1 VLRAELLRS
10 GNRGHGVGMSTALE
24 QVWHGLAADLRR
36 YLVRRIGDEAEA
48 EDVLQETFLKL
59 HRHLAELDEERVAP
73 WVYRVARNAA
83 VDHRR
88 RRARTPRMVDSTE
101 HDEGPAEP
109 QSDRDEEG
117 NVNVHVA
124 SWLRPMLSELPEPYR
139 EALELTEFE
148 GLTQQQLAERLGLS
162 LSGAKSRVQ
171 RGRLLLKQVV
181 ERCCALQQDR
191 RGNVLDYVPRPDC
204 CATGAALTREAEW
217 SDGGESPP
225 AGRPPSRAS

>member
-1 VLRAELLRS
+1 
-10 GNRGHGVGMSTALE
+10 MSAALE

-88 RRARTPRMVDSTE
+88 RRARIVDSTE
-101 HDEGPAEP
+101 HDEGPEP
-109 QSDRDEEG
+109 PSERDDG
-117 NVNVHVA
+117 ANVNEQVA

-191 RGNVLDYVPRPDC
+191 RGNVLDYVPRPNC
-204 CATGAALTREAEW
+204 CATGAALTTEAAW
-217 SDGGESPP
+217 SDGVESPP
-225 AGRPPSRAS
+225 AGRRP